1 MPGSFDD
8 VNLAQAPVAHADRP
22 MPQNLEAEQ
31 ALLSAMIWNQDALQ
45 ECLIELEP
53 DDFYNPA
60 NRIIFNA
67 IKRMFDEGRPID
79 MITLADVLKSE
90 GNLEK
95 AGGPEHLVGLGE
107 SYVLDA
113 WQNHIELLRRD
124 SILRAMIKTTASIS
138 ALAYNAPEDTKEVV
152 DRAEQMLFDVTGRS
166 VRASYQGLS
175 DIMSDYFVSLEEMS
189 KNKGMRQGIYTGF
202 PDIDGRL
209 LGLRPGQMV
218 VIGARP
224 GVGKTSFALN
234 LAVNAAREGA
244 SIAFFSMEM
253 SKVEIAQRLLACE
266 ATGVHMREIRAGNI
280 RDANWINIIE
290 ATDKLSQLDITIDD
304 TAGTTVTEIRA
315 KARRILNGK
324 KNGLIIIDYM
334 QLLSPSGGGRRSD
347 SRATEVSEM
356 SRGIKIL
363 AKDLGV
369 PVIALSQLNRQVE
382 SRGGGRG
389 EEARAK
395 RPQLADLRESGSI
408 EQDADIVLLLDR
420 ALTQEEAQRND
431 RPDWGMAECIIAKN
445 RSGETGNVR
454 LAFIAEDTKFISLD
468 THHEP

>member
-234 LAVNAAREGA
+234 LALNAAAEGV
-244 SIAFFSMEM
+244 SVAFFSLEM
-253 SKVEIAQRLLACE
+253 SKVEIAQRLLASQARIDLRDIRGGRIKRDQWDQILQ
-266 ATGVHMREIRAGNI
+266 ATSE
-280 RDANWINIIE
+280 
-290 ATDKLSQLDITIDD
+290 LSSLDMMIDD
-304 TAGTTVTEIRA
+304 TPGTTITEIRA
-315 KARRILNGK
+315 KSRRMLDSRLKQGK
-324 KNGLIIIDYM
+324 LCVVIIDYL
-334 QLLSPSGGGRRSD
+334 QLLSPPEGQRRSD

-356 SRGIKIL
+356 SRGIKIM
-363 AKDLGV
+363 AKDLGL
-369 PVIALSQLNRQVE
+369 PVIALSQLNRAVTD
-382 SRGGGRG
+382 RKG
-389 EEARAK
+389 K
-395 RPQLADLRESGSI
+395 RPELSDLRESGSI
-408 EQDADIVLLLDR
+408 EQDADIVVLLDR
-420 ALTQEEAQRND
+420 SMTDEEAERQD
-431 RPDWGMAECIIAKN
+431 RPDKNITDFIIAKN
-445 RSGETGNVR
+445 RSGPLGIVH
-454 LAFIAEDTKFISLD
+454 LAFLAGSTKFVEVTD
-468 THHEP
+468 RFDD

>member
-1 MPGSFDD
+1 MPHSFDD
-8 VNLAQAPVAHADRP
+8 VNLAHAPIARADRP

-31 ALLSAMIWNQDALQ
+31 ALLSAMIWNQEALQ
-45 ECLIELEP
+45 ECLIELTPE
-53 DDFYNPA
+53 DFYNPA
-60 NRIIFNA
+60 NRIIFSA
-67 IKRMFDEGRPID
+67 VKRMFDEGKPID

-113 WQNHIELLRRD
+113 WRNHIELLRRD
-124 SILRAMIKTTASIS
+124 SVLRAMIKTSASIS
-138 ALAYNAPEDTKEVV
+138 ALAYNAPEDIKEVV
-152 DRAEQMLFDVTGRS
+152 GRAEQMLFEVTSRS
-166 VRASYQGLS
+166 VRASYEGL
-175 DIMSDYFVSLEEMS
+175 DTIMSDYFVSLEEMS

-202 PDIDGRL
+202 SEIDRCL
-209 LGLRPGQMV
+209 LGMRGGQMI

-234 LAVNAAREGA
+234 IAVNAAKAGA

-266 ATGVHMREIRAGNI
+266 ATGVHMHEIRSGFI

-290 ATDKLSQLDITIDD
+290 ATDRLSELDITIDD

-324 KNGLIIIDYM
+324 PDGLIIVDYM
-334 QLLSPSGGGRRSD
+334 QLLSPATGRRSD

-356 SRGIKIL
+356 SRAIKIL

-389 EEARAK
+389 EDSRAK

-420 ALTQEEAQRND
+420 SLTAEEAD
-431 RPDWGMAECIIAKN
+431 RPNRPDRGVAECIIAKN
-445 RSGETGNVR
+445 RSGETGIVP
-454 LAFIAEDTKFISLD
+454 LAFIAEDTKFIQLD
-468 THHEP
+468 MHHEG